1 MPIDEEIIPMPARIR
16 DTERPK
22 AEANPARAGV
32 SNEPFDDAAAPA
44 PELRLLGEL
53 RPVTTREERIAMNAY
68 WRAASRQ
75 FAPGHELDDWL
86 AAETEVDTKD
96 RVQRT
101 P

>member
-1 MPIDEEIIPMPARIR
+1 MPARIR
-16 DTERPK
+16 DTPK
-22 AEANPARAGV
+22 PNAEKNPARKNTAP
-32 SNEPFDDAAAPA
+32 SDDATEPT

-86 AAETEVDTKD
+86 AAETEVDTRD
-96 RVQRT
+96 REQRR
-101 P
+101 